1 MTPKPFR
8 NDLRIYLKINWK
20 PNFLENM
27 KTSIFAC
34 IYSSWGM
41 STIPRIIH
49 FRSQKPSKNRPQRRT
64 PKTTSPNR
72 FFKEK
77 YSNSCPRMTPR
88 DPHDPPKTCPKPSCE
103 HLGTQGTSLGPL
115 GTPKTWKSDPQTS
128 QKLLK
133 PSFLVPFWIE
143 SARIF
148 VKTMP
153 IESQRKTLLKKLR

>member
-8 NDLRIYLKINWK
+8 NDLRIYLKIDWK

-34 IYSSWGM
+34 IYNSWGM

-64 PKTTSPNR
+64 PKTTSQNR
-72 FFKEK
+72 FVTERCSK
-77 YSNSCPRMTPR
+77 SGTRMIPREPQE
-88 DPHDPPKTCPKPSCE
+88 PLKTCPKPSWE
-103 HLGTQGTSLGPL
+103 DPGTQGTSLGPL
-115 GTPKTWKSDPQTS
+115 GTPRTWKSDPQTS

-133 PSFLVPFWIE
+133 PSFVDTFLN
-143 SARIF
+143 RIS
-148 VKTMP
+148 T
-153 IESQRKTLLKKLR
+153 